1 MCSFVGMN
9 SRLKQGMWKVKK
21 LNLKTIMKKIDVVA
35 AVIVHQQQV
44 LCMQRGGGKYEYLS
58 YKYEFPGG
66 KVEKGEYLE
75 AALHREIREEL
86 LLDITIDRLYLT
98 VEHTYPDFAI
108 TLHCFLCSCEN
119 THLTLT
125 EHLEAR
131 WMSLDLIATLDW
143 AEADIAVVDKMV
155 YDGSE

>member
-1 MCSFVGMN
+1 
-9 SRLKQGMWKVKK
+9 
-21 LNLKTIMKKIDVVA
+21 MKKIDVVA
-35 AVIVHQQQV
+35 AVIVDKQKV
-44 LCMQRGGGKYEYLS
+44 LCVQRDAGKYDYLS

-66 KVEKGEYLE
+66 KVEKGESLE

-86 LLDITIDRLYLT
+86 LLDITIDRAYLT
-98 VEHTYPDFAI
+98 VEHVYPDFAI

-131 WMSLDLIATLDW
+131 WMPLDLIATLDW

-155 YDGSE
+155 YEG